1 MYYCV
6 KEISKSNNFFKFH
19 SFVDIKH
26 RNIYLKIIKY
36 FTLGISKEYTIYTNI
51 NEQYQIKKFSIK
63 FIYNLV
69 IYNYKSKGIVIWN
82 K

>member
-51 NEQYQIKKFSIK
+51 NE
-63 FIYNLV
+63 
-69 IYNYKSKGIVIWN
+69 
-82 K
+82 